1 MIIGVPKEVKN
12 NEYRVA
18 LQPVGVES
26 LVRAGHQVIIETQA
40 GVGSGIEDEQFV
52 RAGAKVVSRA
62 SDVYYQ
68 SQMIVKIKEPLEQE
82 YGHLK
87 AGQILFTYLHLAA
100 SRTLT
105 EALIK
110 RKVIAFAYETLQ
122 TRDGEL
128 PCLTPMSEV
137 AGRMAPQEGA
147 KYLEEP
153 MQGRGILLGGVPG
166 VAPAEVVVIGAGIVG
181 ANACLIAAGMGANV
195 TVLDVN
201 LNRLRYLEEVMPPN
215 VHTIMS
221 NAHTIRDAVLKADLV
236 ISSVL
241 IRGAK
246 APCLISRTLVSQ
258 MKKGS
263 VIVDVA
269 IDQGGS
275 VETSKPTTHE
285 HPTYVVDGVV
295 HYCVTNMP
303 GAVARTSTYALT
315 NATFPYILLLA
326 NKGYLKTVEESY
338 EMKRALNVIDG
349 QLTIKEVAETF
360 AMPYRELQ

>member
-1 MIIGVPKEVKN
+1 MIIGIPKEIKN
-12 NEYRVA
+12 NEYRVGI
-18 LQPVGVES
+18 LPVGVEA
-26 LVRAGHQVIIETQA
+26 LLRAGHQVCIETLA
-40 GVGSGIEDEQFV
+40 GVGSGIEDEQYIK
-52 RAGAKVVSRA
+52 AGAKIVRGA
-62 SDVYYQ
+62 RQVYEQ
-68 SQMIVKIKEPLEQE
+68 SELIVKIKEPMESE
-82 YGHLK
+82 YELLRQ
-87 AGQILFTYLHLAA
+87 GQILFTYLHLAA
-100 SRTLT
+100 SKTLT
-105 EALIK
+105 EALLN
-110 RKVIAFAYETLQ
+110 RKVTAFAYETLQ
-122 TRDGEL
+122 TPAGEL

-166 VAPAEVVVIGAGIVG
+166 VAPAEVVVIGAGVVG
-181 ANACLIAAGMGANV
+181 SNACLIASGMGANV

-201 LNRLRYLEEVMPPN
+201 LNRLRYVEEVMPAN

-246 APCLISRTLVSQ
+246 APCLINRDMVSK

-275 VETSKPTTHE
+275 VETSRPTTHE
-285 HPTYVVDGVV
+285 HPTYLVDGVV

-315 NATFPYILLLA
+315 NATFPYILNLA
-326 NKGYLKTVEESY
+326 NKGCPKILADCY
-338 EMKRALNVIDG
+338 ELKRALNVIDG

-360 AMPYRELQ
+360 GMPYREI

>member
-1 MIIGVPKEVKN
+1 MIIGIPKEIKN
-12 NEYRVA
+12 NEYRVGII
-18 LQPVGVES
+18 PVGVET
-26 LVRAGHQVIIETQA
+26 LVRAGHEVIIETQA
-40 GVGSGIEDEQFV
+40 GVGSGIEDEQYIK
-52 RAGAKVVSRA
+52 AGAKIVRRSNDVFERA
-62 SDVYYQ
+62 
-68 SQMIVKIKEPLEQE
+68 QMIIKIKEPMESE
-82 YGHLK
+82 YDSLRE
-87 AGQILFTYLHLAA
+87 GQILFTYLHLAA
-100 SRTLT
+100 SRNLT
-105 EALIK
+105 DALIK

-122 TRDGEL
+122 TPNGEL
-128 PCLTPMSEV
+128 PCLIPMSEV

-166 VAPAEVVVIGAGIVG
+166 VAPAEVVVIGGGIVG
-181 ANACLIAAGMGANV
+181 ANACMIAAGMGANV

-201 LNRLRYLEEVMPPN
+201 LNRLRYLEEVMPSN
-215 VHTIMS
+215 VHTIFS

-236 ISSVL
+236 ISSIL

-246 APCLISRTLVSQ
+246 APCLINRDLVSK

-285 HPTYVVDGVV
+285 HPTYLVDGVV

-315 NATFPYILLLA
+315 NATFPYILTLA
-326 NKGYLKTVEESY
+326 NKGYKEV
-338 EMKRALNVIDG
+338 MKDSFELRRALNVIEG
-349 QLTIKEVAETF
+349 QLTIKEVADTF
-360 AMPYRELQ
+360 SMPYREI